1 MMERM
6 LGPQMEQIRQMMA
19 GDGDAMTIEVTVVDV
34 VINAGRE

>member
-1 MMERM
+1 
-6 LGPQMEQIRQMMA
+6 MA